1 MTESVL
7 EKMGFKITPKKRFD
21 IVKSKLVHNA
31 YVIEDEKK
39 QFTFPTLV
47 GDNRGLIA
55 YEEALNKLSEKNEQ
69 LQERN
74 DRQRKR
80 LDNLYQLILNRDY
93 TGQEEL
99 IKELEECEQ
108 LLQEE
113 QKLYCR

>member
-1 MTESVL
+1 MTE
-7 EKMGFKITPKKRFD
+7 KRFKIT
-21 IVKSKLVHNA
+21 KSKVVQNA
-31 YVIEDEKK
+31 HVIEDKEK

-55 YEEALNKLSEKNEQ
+55 YKQALNKLSEENEE

-80 LDNLYQLILNRDY
+80 LDSLYQLILNRDY
-93 TGQEEL
+93 DGQEEW
-99 IKELEECEQ
+99 IKELEESER

-113 QKLYCR
+113 MKLYCR